1 MIHCDPFLQI
11 FLLVELY
18 FIFFYFFF
26 RSNQTSPLLIDSIE
40 FIQNSGT
47 SFCVHNHVHNPWLT
61 DYGVLAFG
69 LSKTLLNFPKDVEG
83 KLMSKEGKK
92 VWMEYVRRKT
102 STRGND
108 VVHIVQQQ
116 QHSGHGRHYCNQC
129 GKGTCVCF
137 FFSCF

>member
-1 MIHCDPFLQI
+1 MEAEQI
-11 FLLVELY
+11 GVFVNEKDAA
-18 FIFFYFFF
+18 IAA
-26 RSNQTSPLLIDSIE
+26 
-40 FIQNSGT
+40 
-47 SFCVHNHVHNPWLT
+47 
-61 DYGVLAFG
+61 DYGLLAFG
-69 LSKTLLNFPKDVEG
+69 LSKTLLNFPNDRKG
-83 KLMSKEGKK
+83 TLMSDEGKK

-137 FFSCF
+137 FFSCFIIRGSVNLCVVLVVIYISNLFH